1 MSKTTWNLPKYP
13 QNLKNEQSTCETSKL
28 AKTPKNQQNDKKKK
42 KKKPKPLKWIVLP
55 WPQYLKQPKHSLI
68 SKMVKKSPKT

>member
-42 KKKPKPLKWIVLP
+42 KKTQTAKMNSTPLTTIFKTTKTLFNL
-55 WPQYLKQPKHSLI
+55 QNGK
-68 SKMVKKSPKT
+68 KKS